1 MPLGF
6 PRPCLAVPSR
16 HGKIRITMSSWP
28 LISHFASMLQNP
40 QVGFRD
46 PEMQRCSVEMNQL
59 GQPKARSGNF
69 ATVYKGYRPDGSEF
83 AIRVFNRRQDERL
96 EHYRTISEYL
106 EHRSISSIVS
116 FDYDQRGIRSAGD
129 GKYYPL
135 LIMEW
140 VPGIT
145 LFEWT
150 RDRCREGYAE
160 ALQIAADVW
169 LHLVRELAE
178 HEVVHGDLQHG
189 NVMVSPD
196 GHFKLVDYDCMC
208 VPSLIGRRNMET
220 GLPPYQHP
228 GRNADTVLFPGL
240 DNFSALLIY
249 VALRA
254 LAAQPLLWMTY
265 VDQPD
270 YDRILFR
277 DADFRTPAASP
288 LYHDLLNSPD
298 EQVRDLAHYL
308 FELSRYALHDVP
320 PVDEVLLWCE
330 SVEDLIADQ
339 QWDKVVRL
347 VERMG
352 PDEHISPDLQPL
364 VTDAQRRVACRR
376 EIEEA
381 FEKGDEERIEQ
392 CFQTGLL
399 HDYPDAEHL
408 LEPASRAGQVRGVLR
423 ILKSARH
430 LQAWEKLKTTWQEN
444 QELLQGRAS
453 ARSFEIE
460 VEKLLIVDRLRQL
473 LGAAPPDAAAVR
485 DAWQGLQQLGGHPLS
500 DSIKASVEPLMEQH
514 QQLKNLEQALVEQP
528 ALPTLAFDKK
538 LVAAASGE
546 VIRNLDRDLPAVQ
559 AYRAAQQ
566 RLKRV
571 RRVHE
576 LEKTGTVQSET
587 YIADVIKHLPENYH
601 EGLVKRAQQAARRVK
616 VYKVLQAAIDSS
628 ASEREIVEAWKKL
641 GEVRGRVLAPVQ
653 VQKRVELAAAR
664 MPLLRALKEIPR
676 RLDLEQQKQLVQ
688 QVWDP
693 KLLDDCPAAD
703 PWRDLYEGVKS
714 KRERLESLERAIAEE
729 DLDRAE
735 RLLQSPEL
743 ADVELPAPSSIALHE
758 LRNRN
763 QQRAVANRQAIVNS
777 LLEHDRTAFLDRFD
791 AHVVAEIC
799 QQARHH
805 QPVVR
810 QWVEAEILPAD
821 RIGFAIDAETAITKD
836 EDQQL
841 RIRWTWPPSTIT
853 DQCHLVVSD
862 QRPGQHALPE
872 DLPALYSATIAR
884 DQCDEQAGHLIQADP
899 QWEGS
904 RIFVWATVE
913 LGFQTFYSEPF
924 EIGVIQPLD
933 AKPRRWGLFRRWRS
947 ADSTEEPPQKDGS

>member
-1 MPLGF
+1 
-6 PRPCLAVPSR
+6 
-16 HGKIRITMSSWP
+16 MSSWP
-28 LISHFASMLQNP
+28 LISHFASMLKNP

-46 PEMQRCSVEMNQL
+46 PALKRCTVEMNQL

-69 ATVYKGYRPDGSEF
+69 ATVYRGYRPDGTEF

-106 EHRSISSIVS
+106 EQRSISSIVS

-150 RDRCREGYAE
+150 RDRCREGYAR

-169 LHLVRELAE
+169 LHVVRELAE
-178 HEVVHGDLQHG
+178 HDVVHGDLQHG
-189 NVMVSPD
+189 NVMVSPE

-208 VPSLIGRRNMET
+208 VPSLIGRRNLET

-228 GRNADTVLFPGL
+228 GRNAGTILFPGL
-240 DNFSALLIY
+240 DNFSALVIY

-277 DADFRTPAASP
+277 DEDFRAPTSSP

-308 FELSRYALHDVP
+308 FELSRYELHDVP

-330 SVEDLIADQ
+330 SLDDLIASH

-352 PDEHISPDLQPL
+352 PDEPISPHLQPL
-364 VTDAQRRVACRR
+364 VLDAQERVACRR

-381 FEKGDEERIEQ
+381 FEKGDEQRIEQ

-408 LEPASRAGQVRGVLR
+408 LEPASRAGQVQAVLR

-444 QELLQGRAS
+444 QELLQGRVS
-453 ARSFEIE
+453 ARPYEIE
-460 VEKLLIVDRLRQL
+460 VEKLLRIDRLRSL
-473 LGAAPPDAAAVR
+473 LAVAPPDADAIR
-485 DAWQGLQQLGGHPLS
+485 DVWQDLQQLGGHPLG
-500 DSIKASVEPLMEQH
+500 DSLRASVESLVDQH
-514 QQLKNLEQALVEQP
+514 QQLKNLEQVLADQP
-528 ALPTLAFDKK
+528 ASPTLAFDKK
-538 LVAAASGE
+538 LCAAASGE
-546 VIRNLDRDLPAVQ
+546 VIDPLDQALPPVR

-576 LEKTGTVQSET
+576 LEKTGTVESET

-616 VYKVLQAAIDSS
+616 VYKMLQAAIESS

-641 GEVRGRVLAPVQ
+641 GEVRGRVLAPVE
-653 VQKRVELAAAR
+653 VKKRVALAAAR

-676 RLDLEQQKQLVQ
+676 RLDLEQQRQLVQ

-714 KRERLESLERAIAEE
+714 KREMLENLERAIAEE
-729 DLDRAE
+729 DLERAE
-735 RLLQSPEL
+735 SLLRSPEL
-743 ADVELPAPSSIALHE
+743 ADDELPAASSVALHE
-758 LRNRN
+758 LRNRH
-763 QQRAVANRQAIVNS
+763 QQRVVANRQAIVTA
-777 LLEHDRTAFLDRFD
+777 LLEHDRTAFLERFD
-791 AHVVAEIC
+791 VAPIAEIC

-810 QWVEAEILPAD
+810 QWVEADILPAD
-821 RIGFAIDAETAITKD
+821 RIGFAIDPETAITRD
-836 EDQQL
+836 EHQQL
-841 RIRWTWPPSTIT
+841 CIRWTWPPSTIT
-853 DQCHLVVSD
+853 NRCHLVITQ
-862 QRPGQHALPE
+862 QRPGLHALPE
-872 DLPALYSATIAR
+872 DLPALYSASITR
-884 DQCDEQAGHLIQADP
+884 DEWDESTGHVIQADP

-904 RIFVWATVE
+904 HIFVWATVE

-924 EIGVIQPLD
+924 EIGVIQPVD
-933 AKPRRWGLFRRWRS
+933 TKPRRWGLFRRWRPEKP
-947 ADSTEEPPQKDGS
+947 ADPSEQESSEQQESEPQSS